1 MLLQWQRHVQLTL
14 PHLINQVSHSALSYT
29 TLSHRYN
36 WSHNPLWSRT
46 HEDEQVMQR
55 LPKNGRNTTRW
66 RGRRGEDVYMHCNCF
81 SGISRFNCYNMS
93 NVSQPF
99 NSSCYLAIKDQVTSE
114 HSLTFLFWKFQ
125 CYKWSTRALTSF
137 FAPARWTFVVL
148 DIIQLHFQS
157 FFTIFDSRWPKS
169 LCLDGEPLPPGTT
182 AADRELV
189 DALWAKLNL
198 KGWNWS
204 TSTR

>member
-1 MLLQWQRHVQLTL
+1 
-14 PHLINQVSHSALSYT
+14 
-29 TLSHRYN
+29 
-36 WSHNPLWSRT
+36 
-46 HEDEQVMQR
+46 
-55 LPKNGRNTTRW
+55 
-66 RGRRGEDVYMHCNCF
+66 MHCNCF

-182 AADRELV
+182 AETESWLMRCGPSSIWKDGIG
-189 DALWAKLNL
+189 ALPQDKNFYSHKALN
-198 KGWNWS
+198 NY
-204 TSTR
+204 TR